1 MELTR
6 SDYPSALSVLRVT
19 SEGGRVKRVAILL
32 MVAVPL
38 IFAPGVA
45 AAKGN
50 IPARGYAVLTGPGLS
65 HPIVFSAPWDSS
77 KGGYYGDEAEVFLG
91 VANYSGATPAA
102 KDLTQGAGSVPDGVV
117 PLPSAPA
124 RDELGPKYRL
134 TWFRDYLGDVAE
146 QDVYPYARGGP
157 VVYTFP
163 SSRQA
168 LINIFGRFQDPA
180 HMWTGW
186 GQETPYGRLRDA
198 LEFNGLPSTT
208 KLDAVMNSPWYYR
221 WPDGAKEPFD
231 RAEWYQ
237 VSGLA
242 GEARVLLAHTNRYA
256 WNADRERYVVF
267 ARLGREESTTF
278 YPWTEFVQT
287 DEGHFAALIP
297 DPTHPRA
304 ALKYGMQLPTRFSG
318 RRVERTDALY
328 DSAQDSP
335 TLRLAVDE
343 SDADAMIEHGYWVAE
358 MRGRLRG

>member
-1 MELTR
+1 M
-6 SDYPSALSVLRVT
+6 
-19 SEGGRVKRVAILL
+19 KRVAILL

-198 LEFNGLPSTT
+198 LEFNGLPSAAPTSGVVAPTIGSFTPTT
-208 KLDAVMNSPWYYR
+208 GVEVPTGRR
-221 WPDGAKEPFD
+221 WTRPALALCVLVVLMTAALWFRRRRRQKTDVGAAPPHVLGGE
-231 RAEWYQ
+231 RGAHGVEVARQ
-237 VSGLA
+237 EMTVS
-242 GEARVLLAHTNRYA
+242 VH
-256 WNADRERYVVF
+256 RER
-267 ARLGREESTTF
+267 R
-278 YPWTEFVQT
+278 
-287 DEGHFAALIP
+287 
-297 DPTHPRA
+297 
-304 ALKYGMQLPTRFSG
+304 
-318 RRVERTDALY
+318 
-328 DSAQDSP
+328 
-335 TLRLAVDE
+335 
-343 SDADAMIEHGYWVAE
+343 
-358 MRGRLRG
+358 